1 MCFFLVKNVF
11 NLAIIIKY
19 IISYIFNMVNVSKK
33 LIRRYSNP
41 TQVYRLAK
49 KYLGKTAKIGLSTKK
64 EKKYMV
70 TTPDG
75 KIVHFGQ
82 MGYEDYTK
90 HKNKTRRK
98 NYLTRSR
105 KIKGDWKKNKYSP
118 NNLAIHLLW

>member
-1 MCFFLVKNVF
+1 MG
-11 NLAIIIKY
+11 
-19 IISYIFNMVNVSKK
+19 KK
-33 LIRRYSNP
+33 SIRLYSNP
-41 TQVYRLAK
+41 TEVYRRAK

-75 KIVHFGQ
+75 KVVHFGQ

-98 NYLTRSR
+98 NYMNRSL
-105 KIKGDWKKNKYSP
+105 KIKGNWKKDKYSS
-118 NNLAIHLLW
+118 NNLARILLW

>member
-1 MCFFLVKNVF
+1 M
-11 NLAIIIKY
+11 
-19 IISYIFNMVNVSKK
+19 SKK
-33 LIRRYSNP
+33 SIRLYSNP
-41 TQVYRLAK
+41 TEVYRRAS
-49 KYLGKTAKIGLSTKK
+49 KYLGKTAKISLSTKK

-70 TTPDG
+70 ITPDG

-98 NYLTRSR
+98 NYLKRSR
-105 KIKGDWKKNKYSP
+105 KIRGNWKKNKYSP

>member
-1 MCFFLVKNVF
+1 M
-11 NLAIIIKY
+11 
-19 IISYIFNMVNVSKK
+19 SKK
-33 LIRRYSNP
+33 SIKKYSNP

-49 KYLGKTAKIGLSTKK
+49 KYLGKTAKIGLSTKR

-75 KIVHFGQ
+75 NIVHFGQ

-98 NYLTRSR
+98 NYLTRAR
-105 KIKGDWKKNKYSP
+105 RIKGDWKKNRYSP

>member
-1 MCFFLVKNVF
+1 M
-11 NLAIIIKY
+11 
-19 IISYIFNMVNVSKK
+19 SKK
-33 LIRRYSNP
+33 LIWRYSNP
-41 TQVYRLAK
+41 AEVYRRAK
-49 KYLGKTAKIGLSTKK
+49 KYLGKTAKIGLSTKTN
-64 EKKYMV
+64 KKYMI

-75 KIVHFGQ
+75 KTVHFGQ

-105 KIKGDWKKNKYSP
+105 RIKGNWKKDKYSS